1 LSYPFAKAINWDE
14 FIGQMNGIGVA
25 FKTETVLGPARQPIP
40 VTYFENKMDDEV
52 FICVVD
58 IIDRK
63 QLLLPS
69 TIRGILRNL
78 HIHPS
83 VCGLDLG

>member
-1 LSYPFAKAINWDE
+1 MSYPFAKAINWDE
-14 FIGQMNGIGVA
+14 FIGQMNGIGVN
-25 FKTETVLGPARQPIP
+25 FKTETILESKNNKIS
-40 VTYFENKMDDEV
+40 VTYFENKMDGETFV
-52 FICVVD
+52 CVVD

-63 QLLLPS
+63 QMLLPS

-78 HIHPS
+78 HIHPD